1 MPEKP
6 KSPWRSMCRVPRRDE
21 DDMKICVYGAGAI
34 GGYLA
39 VELALA
45 GNEVCAIA
53 RGAHLEAIQR
63 NGLRLR
69 IDGEEKTARI
79 PASEEPGDFGPQ
91 DIVICALKAHQ
102 AWSECERFAPLLGAD
117 TSVMTAANG
126 IPWWYFYQTGGQL
139 EGCHLESVDRG

>member
-1 MPEKP
+1 
-6 KSPWRSMCRVPRRDE
+6 
-21 DDMKICVYGAGAI
+21 MKICVYGAGAI

-91 DIVICALKAHQ
+91 DTVRSRLA
-102 AWSECERFAPLLGAD
+102 R
-117 TSVMTAANG
+117 
-126 IPWWYFYQTGGQL
+126 
-139 EGCHLESVDRG
+139 VDRPSRIQTVHDRRARWKPVDACANARADADHGGF